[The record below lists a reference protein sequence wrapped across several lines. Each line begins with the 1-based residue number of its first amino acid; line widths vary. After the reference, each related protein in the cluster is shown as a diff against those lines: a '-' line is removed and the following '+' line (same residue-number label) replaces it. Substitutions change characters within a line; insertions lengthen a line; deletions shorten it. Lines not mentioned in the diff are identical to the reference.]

1 MRAHGGAV
9 GVSQDP
15 GNEQE
20 STRAPGGVSG
30 RRCVPS
36 GGTRK
41 YHGWAVGEIPA
52 ATEQSSPVTL
62 GQADA
67 GAWGGRWAGQTGRV
81 GAQRPFQA

>member
-1 MRAHGGAV
+1 M

-15 GNEQE
+15 GDEQE
-20 STRAPGGVSG
+20 SARAPGGASG
-30 RRCVPS
+30 RSVPS
-36 GGTRK
+36 GGTRQ

-52 ATEQSSPVTL
+52 AMEQSSPVTL